1 MKIRAILSNKFGS
14 TLITV
19 VFLIGALAGCAGV
32 EDTAVEP
39 TDPNDP
45 DKVTG
50 PTRCLQDYADL
61 VSENQLELALA
72 IRGGRIY
79 DNWWVETGT
88 AEPTTDH
95 PLWDTRTQSAIN
107 TNTGSATWRC
117 KECHGW
123 DYKGVD
129 GVYGST
135 NSSHYTGFPGVMSAQ
150 SKQPID
156 VFCAIHSGTNID
168 ADHNFSS
175 QLSPTSIL
183 HLTKFLVSTN
193 IDGLIDSDP
202 LISSSGA
209 STGNPTNGQTLYNS
223 ANGCSASNC
232 HGVDGATQH
241 EPLGELSI
249 DNPWEVL
256 HKIRFGHPGLNIMPA
271 YAESNYIGKMNQTQ
285 MADVIAYTQ
294 TFDAGGGGTTP
305 PPPASEA
312 EIITRGGRLF
322 DNWIA
327 ETGVTAPPINNPVW
341 ALQATNTRTGADTW
355 RCKECHGWDYKGV
368 DGVYGDTSNSHY
380 TGFGGV
386 FGTEKTEI
394 EIVEYLTNGF
404 RYGPTGEILHRF
416 DGLIQTVDMEAL
428 AKFIKQGT
436 IDVSIYFG
444 MDGIINGSQQDFDNG
459 ADLYSFKGFGVV
471 NGNCE
476 ACHGAGGI
484 DEPGVIVGLVANEN
498 PWEMLHKVR
507 FGQPGTAMPG
517 LFDAVNILT
526 GELAFDAQDAVD
538 IVHYSQSLPQQ

>member
-1 MKIRAILSNKFGS
+1 MS
-14 TLITV
+14 
-19 VFLIGALAGCAGV
+19 
-32 EDTAVEP
+32 DT
-39 TDPNDP
+39 
-45 DKVTG
+45 
-50 PTRCLQDYADL
+50 QI
-61 VSENQLELALA
+61 ELASA

-95 PLWDTRTQSAIN
+95 PLWDTREQSASN

-135 NSSHYTGFPGVMSAQ
+135 SSSHYTGFPGVMSAQ
-150 SKQPID
+150 SKRPID

-175 QLSPTSIL
+175 QLSTTNIL
-183 HLTKFLVSTN
+183 HLTKFLTATN
-193 IDGLIDSDP
+193 TEGLVDSGSI
-202 LISSSGA
+202 ISASGA

-223 ANGCSASNC
+223 VNGCSASNC

-241 EPLGELSI
+241 EPLGELSL

-256 HKIRFGHPGLNIMPA
+256 HKIRYGSPGAIMPT
-271 YAESNYIGKMNQTQ
+271 YADTIFGGELTLAE

-294 TFDAGGGGTTP
+294 TFDAGGGAT
-305 PPPASEA
+305 PPPASDA
-312 EIITRGGRLF
+312 EIIARGGRLF
-322 DNWIA
+322 DNWMA
-327 ETGVTAPPINNPVW
+327 ETVASAPPINNPVW
-341 ALQATNTRTGADTW
+341 ALQSTNTRTGADTW

-394 EIVEYLTNGF
+394 EIVEYLTQGF
-404 RYGPTGEILHRF
+404 IHGPTGATLHRF
-416 DGLIQTVDMEAL
+416 DGMIQTADMEAL

-444 MDGIINGSQQDFDNG
+444 MDGIINGSQQNFDNG
-459 ADLYSFKGFGVV
+459 ADLYSFKNFGVV

-476 ACHGAGGI
+476 LCHGLDGKG
-484 DEPGVIVGLVANEN
+484 EPGVIVGFVANDN
-498 PWEMLHKVR
+498 PWETLHKVR
-507 FGQPGTAMPG
+507 FGQPGTAMPA
-517 LFDAVNILT
+517 LFDQVNILT

-538 IVHYSQSLPQQ
+538 IVHYSQSLTQQ